1 MQRERSHKIKM
12 PSKVEKKPKS
22 KKVRQIL
29 EKRKITYMDSNIGLK
44 EEVILD
50 PCLGKK
56 RVNMDSSGKPS
67 ASYFY
72 LHLPII
78 QKLRGLIPF
87 TYFEI
92 DLLAT
97 ISDTPS

>member
-1 MQRERSHKIKM
+1 M
-12 PSKVEKKPKS
+12 
-22 KKVRQIL
+22 IL
-29 EKRKITYMDSNIGLK
+29 GQKTKLIHARVSVSFYSNVGMINMFHSGIRFSNTGLK

-56 RVNMDSSGKPS
+56 RVNMDSSGNPS

-78 QKLRGLIPF
+78 KKLRGLIPF

-92 DLLAT
+92 DLLVT